1 MAGHSKW
8 ANIKHKKARVDKAR
22 GKLWSKCSRAIIVAA
37 KEGGPD
43 PAANLTLRYAIDEA
57 KAANMPKDT
66 IQRAIDRGAGTGDDA
81 VVYEH
86 IRYEGY
92 GPGGVA
98 IMCDTLTDNRNRTA
112 PEMRE
117 IFSKHNGN
125 LAASGAVAYLFE
137 PKGVITVEEANAT
150 EELLMETAVEAGAE
164 DIALEDGTWSITT
177 SPDDF
182 LAVKEAVEA
191 ANIPI
196 DSAELTMI
204 PASTTTITGG
214 DVAKV
219 LRILEKLDDHDDV
232 QKVYTNLDASA
243 EDLAAAEAG

>member
-8 ANIKHKKARVDKAR
+8 ANIKHKKARVDKLR

-43 PAANLTLRYAIDEA
+43 PTANLSLRYAIDEA

-98 IMCDTLTDNRNRTA
+98 IMCDVLTENRTRTA

-117 IFSKHNGN
+117 IFSKHAGN
-125 LAASGAVAYLFE
+125 LATAGAVAYLFE
-137 PKGVITVEEANAT
+137 ARGVITIEGPNAT
-150 EELLMETAVEAGAE
+150 EEMLMETAVEAGAE
-164 DIALEDGTWSITT
+164 DIALEDDVWTVTT
-177 SPDDF
+177 PPDAF
-182 LAVKEAVEA
+182 LGVKEAIEA
-191 ANIPI
+191 ASITI
-196 DSAELTMI
+196 DGAELTMV
-204 PASTTTITGG
+204 PTTTTTIAGD

-243 EDLAAAEAG
+243 EDLAAASD